1 MSEFERPFALDS
13 LRDRT
18 VRQNLDAGPA
28 ERSALAARFGI
39 LGIGR
44 LEGELA
50 LRRVRAGRAVRAEGR
65 LRADV
70 TQACVVTLVPVPQSI
85 DTEFAV
91 VFVPPEDLK
100 PIPVDD
106 EGAVDIEAFA
116 ADEDLE
122 EALPDGPLDLGE
134 LLAQELA
141 VALEPYPRA
150 PGASFQPLW
159 GEAGAAAGEPAAPPP
174 EGKVRPFADL
184 KARLQQD
191 DKPAKDRK
199 KT

>member
-18 VRQNLDAGPA
+18 VRQKLEAGPA

-50 LRRVRAGRAVRAEGR
+50 LRRVRAGRAVRVEGR
-65 LRADV
+65 LRADA

-91 VFVPPEDLK
+91 VFVPTEDLK
-100 PIPVDD
+100 PIPVDE

-116 ADEDLE
+116 TEEDLE

-141 VALEPYPRA
+141 VALDPYPRA
-150 PGASFQPLW
+150 PGASFQPVW
-159 GEAGAAAGEPAAPPP
+159 GEAEAEEPAPPPP

-191 DKPAKDRK
+191 NKSAKDRK

>member
-18 VRQNLDAGPA
+18 VRLKLDAGPA

-50 LRRVRAGRAVRAEGR
+50 LRRVRAGRAVRVEGR

-91 VFVPPEDLK
+91 VFVPAEDLK
-100 PIPVDD
+100 PIPVDE

-141 VALEPYPRA
+141 VALDPYPRA
-150 PGASFQPLW
+150 PGASFQPVW
-159 GEAGAAAGEPAAPPP
+159 GEGGAGEPAVPPP

-191 DKPAKDRK
+191 NKPAKDRK

>member
-18 VRQNLDAGPA
+18 VRQKLDAGPA

-50 LRRVRAGRAVRAEGR
+50 LRRVRAGRAVRVEGR

-70 TQACVVTLVPVPQSI
+70 TQACVVTLVPVPQSV

-91 VFVPPEDLK
+91 VFVPAEDLK
-100 PIPVDD
+100 PIPVDE

-141 VALEPYPRA
+141 VALDPYPRA
-150 PGASFQPLW
+150 PGASFQPVW
-159 GEAGAAAGEPAAPPP
+159 GEGGAGEPAVAPP

-191 DKPAKDRK
+191 NKPAKDRK